1 MSKKNKWKVKQP
13 APVIEMERAEKAVAE
28 TTDNSAMCVIPID
41 KSVKQLLEKTAT
53 RNKLEPKVLVDTAVQ
68 AMAGSVEGY
77 GYNVKG
83 VVGSER
89 KATIGSRG
97 NGDLTITLSEQ
108 SAETLN
114 AIGIYFGAS
123 IADLLQDAI
132 MGQRYNWQR
141 MQPVNA
147 RSMSSI
153 RMEMFRLEQLGPR
166 A

>member
-13 APVIEMERAEKAVAE
+13 APVIEIERAEEAVAE
-28 TTDNSAMCVIPID
+28 TTDNSAMCAIPID
-41 KSVKQLLEKTAT
+41 KSVKKLLEKTAT
-53 RNKLEPKVLVDTAVQ
+53 RNKIEAKVLIDIAVQ
-68 AMAGSVEGY
+68 AMVGSVESY
-77 GYNVKG
+77 GYNVNG
-83 VVGSER
+83 AVDSER
-89 KATIGSRG
+89 KATVGAK
-97 NGDLTITLSEQ
+97 GDGTTITISKQAKE
-108 SAETLN
+108 SLN
-114 AIGIYFGAS
+114 AIGIYFGAKV
-123 IADLLQDAI
+123 ADLLQDAI